1 MMLGKMDMPGPVSVD
16 TSIWRVDREN
26 RINFINKAWMDF
38 AIANGAADLPARV
51 LDTDLMDHIVG
62 DDVKRLV
69 SVLMERVRS
78 TQGAAVLPFRCDGP
92 DFRRHMELVI
102 IPIEN
107 NGLEFRENI
116 ITTYDRHPPY
126 TPAIPAR
133 ICSRAAGAIA
143 SYAINSGLKSTM
155 QSKNTTYWQE
165 SNCRPYLTLFV
176 RIATGPTSEIPTA
189 TKA

>member
-1 MMLGKMDMPGPVSVD
+1 MGKMEMPGLVSVD

-38 AIANGAADLPARV
+38 GIANGGAELPARV

-78 TQGAAVLPFRCDGP
+78 TQDAAVLPFRCDGP

-107 NGLEFRENI
+107 NGLEFSGNI
-116 ITTYDRHPPY
+116 IPTYDRHLPVYSGNSSPHLLSCGWCNRVLCDKQWLEIDDVIQEHHILAGIELPPLSH
-126 TPAIPAR
+126 TLCPD
-133 ICSRAAGAIA
+133 CHGTHF
-143 SYAINSGLKSTM
+143 G
-155 QSKNTTYWQE
+155 NT
-165 SNCRPYLTLFV
+165 N
-176 RIATGPTSEIPTA
+176 GH
-189 TKA
+189 